1 MTLTQTITL
10 LDAAPTLS
18 EELRAKHDALKGI
31 LRAMGRVLV
40 AFSGGVDSALVLKV
54 AADVLGDDALGVT
67 AVSPSLPAAER
78 EETAKL
84 AREIGARHLFI
95 ETNELDRP
103 EYRANDALRCYFC
116 KDTLYTDLTAYA
128 REHGFNAIL
137 DGANL
142 DDRGDYRPG
151 RKAAA
156 EHQVRSPLAEVG
168 FTKADVRALARHLEL
183 RVWNKPA
190 AACLSSRVPYGTP
203 VSPTILR
210 QIDRAESGLH
220 ALGFEAVRV
229 RHHGD
234 VARIEVP
241 PDRLED
247 VMAQRET
254 VIEAVR
260 SAGYTFVALDL
271 EGYRTG
277 SLNAALKSKRLDQ

>member
-156 EHQVRSPLAEVG
+156 EHQVRSPLAEAG
-168 FTKADVRALARHLEL
+168 FTKADVRALARHLGL